1 MARTTSLNAI
11 DVGSSKIS
19 CLITI
24 PSQDS
29 EKINVVGVATTPSRG
44 VRKGQIV
51 DIDDAVSA
59 ITDCVEAAERMAGF
73 SINSAFVSISGDH
86 IQSQNSKG
94 VVAITQPEGEIDQED
109 VFRVVEAARAIS
121 LPSSREILH
130 VLPREYIVDSQRGIK
145 DPIGMAGVRL
155 ETDAHLITSSAISMK
170 NLSKCIMEIGIDV
183 AGMVYTGLASS
194 YSVLTETEKEL
205 GVVLVDIG
213 GGTTSLSVYLEGACC
228 YSAVIPV
235 GAKKVTDDLAIGL
248 MVSLESAEKIKH
260 FLSKSEAPIGEKTA
274 QTDEISL
281 TRLGLKEEV
290 KGVSR
295 KTVVDGII
303 RPRMNE
309 IFTLVGTAL
318 KKSGYGGQTPAGIV
332 LCGGGSMTVDAISSC
347 KRVLQL
353 PTRLGQPAGLS
364 GLVEEIGSPAYAAIT
379 GLVIYGSRKQFESGS
394 TKKSGFGQMVKK
406 LPVKGFIDK
415 IMEFIKSFLP

>member
-1 MARTTSLNAI
+1 MSRQTSLNAI
-11 DVGSSKIS
+11 DIGSSKIS

-44 VRKGQIV
+44 IRKGQIV
-51 DIDDAVSA
+51 DIEDAVSS

-73 SINSAFVSISGDH
+73 SINNAFVSISGDH

-109 VFRVVEAARAIS
+109 VYRVVEAARAVS
-121 LPSSREILH
+121 LPNSREILH

-155 ETDAHLITSSAISMK
+155 ETDAHLITSSAIAMK
-170 NLSKCIMEIGIDV
+170 NMAKCVTEIGIDV
-183 AGMVYTGLASS
+183 SGMVYTGLASA

-213 GGTTSLSVYLEGACC
+213 GGTTSLSVFIEGACC
-228 YSAVIPV
+228 FSAVIPV

-260 FLSKSEAPIGEKTA
+260 FLSKQPELTGDKT
-274 QTDEISL
+274 TIDEINL
-281 TRLGLKEEV
+281 TKLGLKEET
-290 KGVSR
+290 KTVSR

-303 RPRMNE
+303 RPRLNE

-318 KKSGYGGQTPAGIV
+318 KKSGYGGQTPAGVV
-332 LCGGGSMTVDAISSC
+332 LCGGGSMTVDAASAC

-353 PTRLGQPAGLS
+353 PTRVGSPSGLS
-364 GLVEEIGSPAYAAIT
+364 GLIEEIGSPAYAAT
-379 GLVIYGSRKQFESGS
+379 VGLVMYGASKQHEFTS
-394 TKKSGFGQMVKK
+394 TKKSGLDQLSKKFPIKGVFGKV
-406 LPVKGFIDK
+406 I
-415 IMEFIKSFLP
+415 EFVKSFMP

>member
-1 MARTTSLNAI
+1 MAKQTSLNAI
-11 DVGSSKIS
+11 DIGSSKIS

-24 PSQDS
+24 PSQNS

-51 DIDDAVSA
+51 DIEEAVTA

-73 SINSAFVSISGDH
+73 SINNAFVSISGDH

-109 VFRVVEAARAIS
+109 VYRVVEAARAIS
-121 LPSSREILH
+121 LPNSRETLH
-130 VLPREYIVDSQRGIK
+130 VLPREYIVDTQRGIK

-155 ETDAHLITSSAISMK
+155 ETDAHLITSSAIAMK
-170 NLSKCIMEIGIDV
+170 NMAKCVTEIGIDV
-183 AGMVYTGLASS
+183 SGMVYTGLASA

-213 GGTTSLSVYLEGACC
+213 GGTASLSIYVEGACC
-228 YSAVIPV
+228 YSAVIPI

-260 FLSKSEAPIGEKTA
+260 FLSKQPELSEDKT
-274 QTDEISL
+274 TIDEINL
-281 TRLGLKEEV
+281 TKLGLKEET
-290 KGVSR
+290 KTISR

-303 RPRMNE
+303 RPRLNE
-309 IFTLVGTAL
+309 IFTLVGTAI

-332 LCGGGSMTVDAISSC
+332 LCGGGSMTVDAVSAC

-353 PTRLGQPAGLS
+353 PTRLGHPTGLS
-364 GLVEEIGSPAYAAIT
+364 GLVEEIGSPAYAATIGLILYGAGKQNEFVSVKKT
-379 GLVIYGSRKQFESGS
+379 GLDQLAKRFPIKGV
-394 TKKSGFGQMVKK
+394 FGK
-406 LPVKGFIDK
+406 LI
-415 IMEFIKSFLP
+415 EFIKSFMP

>member
-1 MARTTSLNAI
+1 MARLTSLNAI
-11 DVGSSKIS
+11 DIGSSKIS

-24 PSQDS
+24 PSPDS

-44 VRKGQIV
+44 VRKGQII
-51 DIDDAVSA
+51 DIEDAVSA
-59 ITDCVEAAERMAGF
+59 ITDCVEAAERMVGF
-73 SINSAFVSISGDH
+73 SINNAYVSISGDH

-109 VFRVVEAARAIS
+109 VYRVVEAARAVS
-121 LPSSREILH
+121 LPSNREILH

-155 ETDAHLITSSAISMK
+155 ETDAHLITTSEIAMK
-170 NLSKCIMEIGIDV
+170 NMAKCVTEIGIDV

-194 YSVLTETEKEL
+194 YAVLTETEKEL

-213 GGTTSLSVYLEGACC
+213 GGTTSISIFLEGASCH
-228 YSAVIPV
+228 SAVIPV

-260 FLSKSEAPIGEKTA
+260 FLSKQPEISADKT
-274 QTDEISL
+274 TVDEISL
-281 TRLGLKEEV
+281 TKLGLKEET
-290 KGVSR
+290 KSVSR

-303 RPRMNE
+303 RPRLNE
-309 IFTLVGTAL
+309 IFTMVGTTL

-332 LCGGGSMTVDAISSC
+332 LCGGGAMTVDAASAC

-353 PTRLGQPAGLS
+353 PTRIGTPSGLS
-364 GLVEEIGSPAYAAIT
+364 GLVEEISSPASAT
-379 GLVIYGSRKQFESGS
+379 TVGLILYGAGKQHEYSFP
-394 TKKSGFGQMVKK
+394 KKNRFSELTKK
-406 LPVKGFIDK
+406 LPLKGLIGKFT
-415 IMEFIKSFLP
+415 EFIKSFLP

>member
-1 MARTTSLNAI
+1 MAKTTSLNAI
-11 DVGSSKIS
+11 DIGSSKIS
-19 CLITI
+19 CLITVGN
-24 PSQDS
+24 PDS

-51 DIDDAVSA
+51 DIDEAVGA

-109 VFRVVEAARAIS
+109 VYRVVEAARAVS

-155 ETDAHLITSSAISMK
+155 ETDAHLITCSSVAMK
-170 NLSKCIMEIGIDV
+170 NMAKCVTEIGVDV

-194 YSVLTETEKEL
+194 YAVLTETEKEL

-213 GGTTSLSVYLEGACC
+213 GGTTSLSIYIEGSCC
-228 YSAVIPV
+228 YSCVIPV

-260 FLSKSEAPIGEKTA
+260 FLGKELANSAEKTSA
-274 QTDEISL
+274 DEISL
-281 TRLGLKEEV
+281 TRLGLKEET
-290 KGVSR
+290 KSISK

-303 RPRMNE
+303 RPRLNE
-309 IFTLVGTAL
+309 IFTLVGSAI
-318 KKSGYGGQTPAGIV
+318 KKSGYAGQAPAGIV
-332 LCGGGSMTVDAISSC
+332 LSGGGSMTVDAASAC

-353 PTRLGQPAGLS
+353 PTRVGHPGGLS
-364 GLVEEIGSPAYAAIT
+364 GLIEEIDSPAYSAIVGLVLYGAGKQHEYGGSKKT
-379 GLVIYGSRKQFESGS
+379 GLDQLA
-394 TKKSGFGQMVKK
+394 KK
-406 LPVKGFIDK
+406 LPFKVGFGK
-415 IMEFIKSFLP
+415 VTEFIKSFLP

>member
-1 MARTTSLNAI
+1 MARQTSLNAI
-11 DVGSSKIS
+11 DIGSSKIS

-44 VRKGQIV
+44 VRKGLIV
-51 DIDDAVSA
+51 DIEEAVGA

-73 SINSAFVSISGDH
+73 SINSAYVSISGDH

-109 VFRVVEAARAIS
+109 VYRVVEAARAIS

-155 ETDAHLITSSAISMK
+155 ETDAHLITCSAIAMK
-170 NLSKCIMEIGIDV
+170 NLARCVTDIGIDV
-183 AGMVYTGLASS
+183 AGMVYTGLASA

-213 GGTTSLSVYLEGACC
+213 GGTTSLSVFIEGACC

-260 FLSKSEAPIGEKTA
+260 FLSKQLEVSPDKTTA
-274 QTDEISL
+274 DEISL
-281 TRLGLKEEV
+281 TKLGLKEET
-290 KGVSR
+290 KSVSR

-303 RPRMNE
+303 RPRLNE
-309 IFTLVGTAL
+309 IFALVGTAL
-318 KKSGYGGQTPAGIV
+318 KKSGYAGQTPAGIV
-332 LCGGGSMTVDAISSC
+332 LCGGGAMTVDAASAC

-364 GLVEEIGSPAYAAIT
+364 GLIEEIDSPAYAAT
-379 GLVIYGSRKQFESGS
+379 VGLVLYGAGKQHEYVSV
-394 TKKSGFGQMVKK
+394 KKSGFGQLTQK
-406 LPVKGFIDK
+406 LPLKGMLGKFV
-415 IMEFIKSFLP
+415 EFIKSFLP

>member
-19 CLITI
+19 CLITV
-24 PSQDS
+24 PSSDS
-29 EKINVVGVATTPSRG
+29 DKINVVGVATTPSRG

-51 DIDDAVSA
+51 DIEEAVSA

-73 SINSAFVSISGDH
+73 SINNAYVSISGEH

-94 VVAITQPEGEIDQED
+94 VVAITQPEGEIGEED
-109 VFRVVEAARAIS
+109 VYRVVEAARAVS
-121 LPSSREILH
+121 LPNSREILH

-155 ETDAHLITSSAISMK
+155 ETDAHLITCSSVAMK
-170 NLSKCIMEIGIDV
+170 NMAKCVTEIGIDV

-213 GGTTSLSVYLEGACC
+213 GGTTSISVYLEGACA
-228 YSAVIPV
+228 YSTVIPV

-260 FLSKSEAPIGEKTA
+260 FLSHAPEGTGEKT
-274 QTDEISL
+274 DEVNL
-281 TRLGLKEEV
+281 TRLGLKEET
-290 KGVSR
+290 KTVSR
-295 KTVVDGII
+295 KTVIDGII
-303 RPRMNE
+303 RPRLNE
-309 IFTLVGTAL
+309 IFTMVGTAI
-318 KKSGYGGQTPAGIV
+318 KKSGYAGQTPAGIV
-332 LCGGGSMTVDAISSC
+332 LCGGGSMTVDAASAC

-353 PTRLGQPAGLS
+353 PTRVGNPAGLS
-364 GLVEEIGSPAYAAIT
+364 GLIEEIGSPAYAAT
-379 GLVIYGSRKQFESGS
+379 VGLIIYGIG
-394 TKKSGFGQMVKK
+394 KKSEYSGNKKSALDQLVKK
-406 LPVKGFIDK
+406 LPLKGFLAK
-415 IMEFIKSFLP
+415 AVEFIKSFLP

>member
-1 MARTTSLNAI
+1 MARTTSLSAI

-19 CLITI
+19 CLITV
-24 PSQDS
+24 PSENSD
-29 EKINVVGVATTPSRG
+29 KINVVGVATTPSRG

-51 DIDDAVSA
+51 DIDEAVGA

-73 SINSAFVSISGDH
+73 SINNAFVSISGDH

-109 VFRVVEAARAIS
+109 VFRVVEAARAVS

-155 ETDAHLITSSAISMK
+155 ETDAHLITCSAIAMK
-170 NLSKCIMEIGIDV
+170 NLAKCVTEIGIDV

-213 GGTTSLSVYLEGACC
+213 GGTTSLSVYIEGACC
-228 YSAVIPV
+228 YSHVIPV

-260 FLSKSEAPIGEKTA
+260 YLSKSEVPTGEKTA

-281 TRLGLKEEV
+281 VKLGLKEEI
-290 KGVSR
+290 KNVSR

-303 RPRMNE
+303 RPRLNE
-309 IFTLVGTAL
+309 IFTLVGAAL

-332 LCGGGSMTVDAISSC
+332 LCGGGSQTIDAASAC

-353 PTRLGQPAGLS
+353 PTRIGHPAGLS
-364 GLVEEIGSPAYAAIT
+364 GLIEEIGSPSYAAIV
-379 GLVIYGSRKQFESGS
+379 GLVLYGAKKQFEFGVP
-394 TKKSGFGQMVKK
+394 KKTGLDQIMKK
-406 LPVKGFIDK
+406 LPVKGVFGKVI
-415 IMEFIKSFLP
+415 EFIKSFLP

>member
-1 MARTTSLNAI
+1 MAKTTSMNAI

-24 PSQDS
+24 ESAASD
-29 EKINVVGVATTPSRG
+29 KINVVGVATTPSRG

-51 DIDDAVSA
+51 DIDEAVSA

-73 SINSAFVSISGDH
+73 SINSCFVSISGEH

-94 VVAITQPEGEIDQED
+94 VVAITQPEGEIGEED
-109 VFRVVEAARAIS
+109 VYRVVEAARAVS
-121 LPSSREILH
+121 LPNSREILH

-155 ETDAHLITSSAISMK
+155 ETDAHLVTCSSVAMK
-170 NLSKCIMEIGIDV
+170 NMAKCVTEIGIDV

-213 GGTTSLSVYLEGACC
+213 GGTTSLSIYIEGACAH
-228 YSAVIPV
+228 STVIPV

-260 FLSKSEAPIGEKTA
+260 FLSHAPEGTTEKT
-274 QTDEISL
+274 DEVNL
-281 TRLGLKEEV
+281 NHLGLKEET
-290 KGVSR
+290 KTVSR
-295 KTVVDGII
+295 KTIVDGII
-303 RPRMNE
+303 RPRLNE
-309 IFTLVGTAL
+309 IFTMVGTAI
-318 KKSGYGGQTPAGIV
+318 KKSGYAGQAPAGIV
-332 LCGGGSMTVDAISSC
+332 LCGGGAMTVDAASAC

-353 PTRLGQPAGLS
+353 PTRVGSPTGLS
-364 GLVEEIGSPAYAAIT
+364 GLVEEIDSPAYAAT
-379 GLVIYGSRKQFESGS
+379 VGLILYGAGKKNEYSGS
-394 TKKSGFGQMVKK
+394 KKSAFDQLTKK
-406 LPVKGFIDK
+406 LPLKGFLDK
-415 IMEFIKSFLP
+415 ALEFIKSFLP

>member
-1 MARTTSLNAI
+1 MARQTSLNAI
-11 DVGSSKIS
+11 DIGSSKIS
-19 CLITI
+19 CLISI

-44 VRKGQIV
+44 VRKGLIV
-51 DIDDAVSA
+51 DIEEAVGA

-73 SINSAFVSISGDH
+73 SINSAYVSISGDH

-109 VFRVVEAARAIS
+109 VYRVVEAARAIS

-130 VLPREYIVDSQRGIK
+130 VLAREYIVDSQRGIK

-155 ETDAHLITSSAISMK
+155 ETDAHLITSSAIAMK
-170 NLSKCIMEIGIDV
+170 NLARCVTDIGIDV
-183 AGMVYTGLASS
+183 SGMVYTGLASAH
-194 YSVLTETEKEL
+194 SVLTETEKEL

-213 GGTTSLSVYLEGACC
+213 GGTTSLSVFVEGACC

-248 MVSLESAEKIKH
+248 MVSLESSEKIKH
-260 FLSKSEAPIGEKTA
+260 FLSKQPEVTVEKT
-274 QTDEISL
+274 TVDEISL
-281 TRLGLKEEV
+281 TKLGLKEET
-290 KGVSR
+290 KSVSR

-303 RPRMNE
+303 RPRLNE

-318 KKSGYGGQTPAGIV
+318 KKSGYAGQTPAGIV
-332 LCGGGSMTVDAISSC
+332 LCGGGAMTVDAASAC

-353 PTRLGQPAGLS
+353 PTRLGTPAGLS
-364 GLVEEIGSPAYAAIT
+364 GLIEEIDSPAYAVIV
-379 GLVIYGSRKQFESGS
+379 GLVLYGAGKQHEYVSV
-394 TKKSGFGQMVKK
+394 KKSGFDQFTKR
-406 LPVKGFIDK
+406 LPLKGMFGK
-415 IMEFIKSFLP
+415 FVEFIKSFLP

>member
-1 MARTTSLNAI
+1 MNAI

-19 CLITI
+19 CLITV
-24 PSQDS
+24 PSSDPD
-29 EKINVVGVATTPSRG
+29 KINVVGVATTPSRG

-51 DIDDAVSA
+51 DIDEAVSA

-73 SINSAFVSISGDH
+73 SINNAYVSVSGEH

-94 VVAITQPEGEIDQED
+94 VVAITQPEGEIGEED
-109 VFRVVEAARAIS
+109 VYRVVEAARAIS

-155 ETDAHLITSSAISMK
+155 ETDAHLITCSSVAMK
-170 NLSKCIMEIGIDV
+170 NMAKCVTEIGIDV

-213 GGTTSLSVYLEGACC
+213 GGTTSLSVYIEGACA
-228 YSAVIPV
+228 YSTVIPV

-260 FLSKSEAPIGEKTA
+260 YLSHAPEGTA
-274 QTDEISL
+274 ENLPAGRQETDEVNLS
-281 TRLGLKEEV
+281 RLGLKEET
-290 KGVSR
+290 KTISR
-295 KTVVDGII
+295 KTIVDGII
-303 RPRMNE
+303 RPRLNE
-309 IFTLVGTAL
+309 IFTMVGMAI
-318 KKSGYGGQTPAGIV
+318 KKSGYAGQAPAGIV
-332 LCGGGSMTVDAISSC
+332 LCGGGALTVDAASAC

-353 PTRLGQPAGLS
+353 PTRVGKPAGLS
-364 GLVEEIGSPAYAAIT
+364 GLIEEIDSPAYAATI
-379 GLVIYGSRKQFESGS
+379 GLILYGAGKKNEYSGG
-394 TKKSGFGQMVKK
+394 KKSALDQLVKK
-406 LPVKGFIDK
+406 LPLKGFLNK
-415 IMEFIKSFLP
+415 AVEFVKSFLP

>member
-1 MARTTSLNAI
+1 MARPTSLNAI
-11 DVGSSKIS
+11 DIGSSKIS

-24 PSQDS
+24 PSADS
-29 EKINVVGVATTPSRG
+29 ERINVVGVATTPSRG

-51 DIDDAVSA
+51 DIEDAVGA

-73 SINSAFVSISGDH
+73 SINNAYVSISGDH

-109 VFRVVEAARAIS
+109 VYRVVEAARAIS
-121 LPSSREILH
+121 LLGSREILH

-155 ETDAHLITSSAISMK
+155 ETDAHLITSSAIAMK
-170 NLSKCIMEIGIDV
+170 NMAKCVTEIGIDI

-213 GGTTSLSVYLEGACC
+213 GGTTSISVYIEGACC
-228 YSAVIPV
+228 HSAVIPI

-260 FLSKSEAPIGEKTA
+260 FLGKQPDLSGDKT
-274 QTDEISL
+274 TIDEISL
-281 TRLGLKEEV
+281 TKLGLKEET
-290 KGVSR
+290 KSVSR
-295 KTVVDGII
+295 KTVIDGII
-303 RPRMNE
+303 RPRLNE
-309 IFTLVGTAL
+309 IFTLVGIAL

-332 LCGGGSMTVDAISSC
+332 LCGGGAMTVDAASAC

-353 PTRLGQPAGLS
+353 PTRIGMPAGLS
-364 GLVEEIGSPAYAAIT
+364 GLVEEIGSPAYAATI
-379 GLVIYGSRKQFESGS
+379 GLILYGVSKQNEYTSS
-394 TKKSGFGQMVKK
+394 KKTSLDQLTSKFPLKGVVGK
-406 LPVKGFIDK
+406 LT
-415 IMEFIKSFLP
+415 EFIKSFLP

>member
-1 MARTTSLNAI
+1 MSKISSLNAVDI
-11 DVGSSKIS
+11 GSSKIS

-24 PSQDS
+24 PSADS

-51 DIDDAVSA
+51 DIEDAVGA
-59 ITDCVEAAERMAGF
+59 ITDCVEAAERMVGF
-73 SINSAFVSISGDH
+73 SINNAYVSISGDH

-109 VFRVVEAARAIS
+109 VYRVVEAARAVS
-121 LPSSREILH
+121 LPSNREILH

-155 ETDAHLITSSAISMK
+155 ETDAHLITSSAIAMK
-170 NLSKCIMEIGIDV
+170 NMAKCVTEIGIDV

-194 YSVLTETEKEL
+194 YAILTETEKEL

-213 GGTTSLSVYLEGACC
+213 GGTTSISIFLEGACC
-228 YSAVIPV
+228 HSAVIPV

-260 FLSKSEAPIGEKTA
+260 FLSKQPEISAEKT
-274 QTDEISL
+274 TIDEISL
-281 TRLGLKEEV
+281 TKLGLKEEP
-290 KGVSR
+290 KSVSR

-303 RPRMNE
+303 RPRLNE
-309 IFTLVGTAL
+309 IFTMVGTAL

-332 LCGGGSMTVDAISSC
+332 LCGGGAMTVDAASAC

-353 PTRLGQPAGLS
+353 PTRIGTPSGLS
-364 GLVEEIGSPAYAAIT
+364 GLIEEISSPAYAAT
-379 GLVIYGSRKQFESGS
+379 VGLILYAAGKQHEHTP
-394 TKKSGFGQMVKK
+394 TKKNSFNELTKK
-406 LPVKGFIDK
+406 LPLKGLIGKFT
-415 IMEFIKSFLP
+415 EFIKSFLP